1 MFFSYGMEIVNQ
13 SSKPT
18 INYYCLDFTSGLYVI
33 SPGLLWILH
42 ACYVRM
48 CLIYVFPA
56 FHIFLEVLATRLGAI
71 LDVYLVFTYNI
82 VFRDIFVYLEILE
95 TMDSNGQGS

>member
-18 INYYCLDFTSGLYVI
+18 IKCYSLDFTSGLYVT
-33 SPGLLWILH
+33 SPGLWTLH

-56 FHIFLEVLATRLGAI
+56 FHIFLGDFGNKTRS
-71 LDVYLVFTYNI
+71 DP
-82 VFRDIFVYLEILE
+82 
-95 TMDSNGQGS
+95 